1 MEVYMFRHAR
11 VVALSLI
18 LILLPALVSA
28 GLADLEKATK
38 NGKVVFA
45 VVFEP
50 GNAGLD
56 DARSLASGAAAK
68 TGNAVMIDIDR
79 TSPETAQFLYK
90 YRLSFAPVP
99 FVMVFD
105 ASGVLAGVSPA
116 ADKTVEDLVQLV
128 PSPKKTEVLRA
139 LYSRKSVFI
148 TAMREGMAMKDDI
161 SKRCLEACNQLNGKA
176 AYVKIDLND
185 EKELSFLKQLQVNPK
200 STDPVTVVINTRGQI
215 TGSYAGMV
223 ETTALVSSA
232 ATAAG
237 GGCCPG
243 GGGGKGCAVPR

>member
-1 MEVYMFRHAR
+1 MFHHAR
-11 VVALSLI
+11 VFALSLI
-18 LILLPALVSA
+18 LILLPALASA

-56 DARSLASGAAAK
+56 DVRSLASEAAAK
-68 TGNAVMIDIDR
+68 AGNAVMIEIDR
-79 TSPETAQFLYK
+79 TSSESTEFLYK
-90 YRLSFAPVP
+90 YRLTFAPVP

-105 ASGVLAGVSPA
+105 TSGVLAGVSPV
-116 ADKTVEDLVQLV
+116 ADKTVNDLVQLV

-139 LYSRKSVFI
+139 LHSRKSVFV
-148 TAMREGMAMKDDI
+148 TVMREEMALKDDV
-161 SKRCLEACNQLNGKA
+161 SKCCLEACNQLNGKA

-215 TGSYAGMV
+215 TGSYTGMV
-223 ETTALVSSA
+223 ETATLVSSA
-232 ATAAG
+232 ITAAG

-243 GGGGKGCAVPR
+243 GGGGKGCAVPK

>member
-1 MEVYMFRHAR
+1 M
-11 VVALSLI
+11 LI
-18 LILLPALVSA
+18 LIPALVSA

-68 TGNAVMIDIDR
+68 TGNAVMIEIDR
-79 TSPETAQFLYK
+79 TSPESAQFLYK

-105 ASGVLAGVSPA
+105 AGGVLAGVSPV
-116 ADKTVEDLVQLV
+116 ADKAVEDLVQLV

-139 LYSRKSVFI
+139 LHSRKSVFI
-148 TAMREGMAMKDDI
+148 TVMREGMALKDDI
-161 SKRCLEACNQLNGKA
+161 SKCCLEACNQLNGKA
-176 AYVKIDLND
+176 AYVRIDLND
-185 EKELSFLKQLQVNPK
+185 EKELSFLKQLQVDPK
-200 STDPVTVVINTRGQI
+200 STDPVTVVINALGQI
-215 TGSYAGMV
+215 AGSYTGMV
-223 ETTALVSSA
+223 ETATLVSSA
-232 ATAAG
+232 KTAAG

-243 GGGGKGCAVPR
+243 GGGSKGCAVPK

>member
-1 MEVYMFRHAR
+1 M
-11 VVALSLI
+11 LI
-18 LILLPALVSA
+18 LIPALVSA

-68 TGNAVMIDIDR
+68 TGNAVMIEIDR
-79 TSPETAQFLYK
+79 TSPESAQFLYK

-105 ASGVLAGVSPA
+105 AGGVLAGVSPV
-116 ADKTVEDLVQLV
+116 ADKAVEDLVQLV

-139 LYSRKSVFI
+139 LHSRKSVFI
-148 TAMREGMAMKDDI
+148 TVMREGMALKDDI
-161 SKRCLEACNQLNGKA
+161 SKCCLEACNQLNGKA
-176 AYVKIDLND
+176 AYVRIDLND
-185 EKELSFLKQLQVNPK
+185 EKELSFLKQLQVDPK
-200 STDPVTVVINTRGQI
+200 STDPVTVVINASGQI
-215 TGSYAGMV
+215 AGSYTGMV
-223 ETTALVSSA
+223 ETATLVSSA
-232 ATAAG
+232 KTAAG

-243 GGGGKGCAVPR
+243 GGGSKGCAVPK